1 MNRLILTLLLVWFAV
16 AMVGAAIQ
24 GLFWLTL
31 VAMALIL
38 ATGAVGEATHT
49 PRL

>member
-1 MNRLILTLLLVWFAV
+1 MNRLILSLLLVWLAV
-16 AMVGAAIQ
+16 AVVGSLIQ

-38 ATGAVGEATHT
+38 ATGAVGEAFLH
-49 PRL
+49 PRA

>member
-1 MNRLILTLLLVWFAV
+1 MNRLVLSLLLVWFAV
-16 AMVGAAIQ
+16 ALVGAVIQ

-38 ATGAVGEATHT
+38 ATGAVGEAFHP
-49 PRL
+49 PRA